1 MPVDLIQPFTQ
12 LGSTGVAMLLLWWV
26 YKDASARLDKKDE
39 AFRELEKEVRTEIT
53 AQLIASTSTV
63 RDATKVMERI
73 IDKLNDKK

>member
-1 MPVDLIQPFTQ
+1 
-12 LGSTGVAMLLLWWV
+12 MLLLWWV